1 MLPRKCKQ
9 IATVLITLSAGLS
22 LVRVTVLFVESWA
35 AVRAERAG
43 DAALLKICE
52 QQTLA
57 SSDKFRNACRAARA
71 DSAAPVLLKTL
82 MRSVN
87 TAFNDFC
94 EAFNTPT
101 RLCLLVCSYVWCLG
115 SRRQGDTDYAG
126 AGCVGQ
132 RSGRRR
138 GSGKYAGCYNT
149 IRIRPQDD
157 SVGTTQTP
165 RANAI
170 DSQSC
175 GSGIG
180 GRRRFSRVWIPILG
194 RHWLGTVEF
203 AVWFSK
209 QRHAQQAPLGIL
221 SRPLLCVFFLV
232 MQLLLRLRQVAD
244 HLKRTRD
251 GFHLSVLELH

>member
-101 RLCLLVCSYVWCLG
+101 RLCLLVLFLLSGVSAPVVRAILTTLA
-115 SRRQGDTDYAG
+115 RG
-126 AGCVGQ
+126 ASVRDQ
-132 RSGRRR
+132 DDDVDQENTRVVIIPSEYDHRTTPWARLRRR
-138 GSGKYAGCYNT
+138 VRMQS
-149 IRIRPQDD
+149 
-157 SVGTTQTP
+157 TP
-165 RANAI
+165 RAVEVVSG
-170 DSQSC
+170 DEDDFHECGYQSSDGTGWAPLSLLC
-175 GSGIG
+175 GSANNGM
-180 GRRRFSRVWIPILG
+180 
-194 RHWLGTVEF
+194 H
-203 AVWFSK
+203 SK
-209 QRHAQQAPLGIL
+209 
-221 SRPLLCVFFLV
+221 
-232 MQLLLRLRQVAD
+232 
-244 HLKRTRD
+244 HL
-251 GFHLSVLELH
+251 